1 MKRRPRR
8 VVAATSAALVMAAGS
23 TVVAVVAIQ
32 LILGERPWIDWNAV
46 AGLDWRALPIAISG
60 GTLVLLGLLL
70 GCAAVLPGRLTVL
83 PLRPDSG
90 VSRPSYRSTLRR
102 AAANVDGVSRAKL
115 TVRRRRLSAKVRT
128 DRTNTT
134 GLADAV
140 RSALAERL
148 GRIDPATSP
157 RISVK
162 VVRRTK

>member
-8 VVAATSAALVMAAGS
+8 AGAAALAALVVAAFC

-32 LILGERPWIDWNAV
+32 LILGERPWIDYGAV
-46 AGLDWRALPIAISG
+46 AGTRWRELPIAVAG
-60 GTLVLLGLLL
+60 GALVLLGLVLVV
-70 GCAAVLPGRLTVL
+70 AAVLPGRLTVL

-90 VSRPSYRSTLRR
+90 VARQSYRSTLRR

-115 TVRRRRLSAKVRT
+115 TVRRRRLRAKVRT
-128 DRTNTT
+128 ERTNTT

-140 RSALAERL
+140 RSALTERL
-148 GRIDPATSP
+148 GQLDPATSP

-162 VVRRTK
+162 VVTK